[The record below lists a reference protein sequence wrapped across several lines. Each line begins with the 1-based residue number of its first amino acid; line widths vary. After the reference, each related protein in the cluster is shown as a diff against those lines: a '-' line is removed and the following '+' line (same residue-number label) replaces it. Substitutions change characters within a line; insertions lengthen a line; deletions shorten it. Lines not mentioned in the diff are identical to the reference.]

1 MHMAVVTLD
10 QGGFA
15 EAVARPGILVID
27 WWARWCAPCKF
38 FGPIFERV
46 AAKNPDGT
54 FAKVDV
60 DEQPQL
66 AGSLGIQAMPTLS
79 IYRDGVLLFQQ
90 AGALPEAALEDL
102 LRQARAL
109 DMVEVRRKVAEHARH
124 SEPRRVVHGA

>member
-1 MHMAVVTLD
+1 MAVVNLD
-10 QGGFA
+10 QGSFA
-15 EAVARPGILVID
+15 EAVARPGIVVID
-27 WWARWCAPCKF
+27 WWARWCAPCRF

-46 AAKNPDGT
+46 AGKNPDAT

-102 LRQARAL
+102 VRQTRAL
-109 DMVEVRRKVAEHARH
+109 DMAEVRRKVAEH
-124 SEPRRVVHGA
+124 SRRGAAERAAHGG